1 MSLNDRKIKIL
12 QAIINDYIVTA
23 EPIGSRTI
31 AKKYDF
37 GLSSATIRNEMS
49 DLEEMGFIIQPH
61 TSAGRIPSDLGYRL
75 YVDGLI
81 EKPRLEESERNFL
94 KSMATENINQIE
106 LLMEETARILSTMTN
121 YTTIISEPVAK
132 TKKVKKIQLMSLD
145 DKTVS
150 IAVASE
156 KNVVKSYTKKV
167 EYLPDDDELHSIS
180 CIISE
185 VLSGK
190 LMSEISI
197 DEIEELDAKLPGQ
210 SELIAA
216 VVKVIGRVAKEN
228 EQLQLHL
235 SGTKNILAFPEFS
248 DVKKAKTLMQTLE
261 EKEVLQNLLS
271 GGKDNG
277 SDIQIYIG
285 AETGIEEMKDC
296 SVITT
301 SYKFDDGIEGSIAI
315 LGPTRMNYEQ
325 VISTLNGI
333 AKNIEETVAKLRDED
348 AKNDS

>member
-12 QAIINDYIVTA
+12 QAIINDYIATA
-23 EPIGSRTI
+23 EPISSRTI

-61 TSAGRIPSDLGYRL
+61 TSAGRIPSNLGYRL

-81 EKPRLEESERNFL
+81 GKSPLKESERNFL
-94 KSMATENINQIE
+94 KSVATENINQIE

-121 YTTIISEPVAK
+121 YTTIISEPIVK

-145 DKTVS
+145 DKNVS
-150 IAVASE
+150 ITVASD

-167 EYLPDDDELHSIS
+167 EYLPDDEELYNIS

-185 VLSGK
+185 VLSGQ
-190 LMSEISI
+190 LMGEISVGK
-197 DEIEELDAKLPGQ
+197 IEELEERLPGQ
-210 SELIAA
+210 SELVA
-216 VVKVIGRVAKEN
+216 VVVRVLGKVAKEN
-228 EQLQLHL
+228 EQLQMYL

-271 GGKDNG
+271 GPKDDN

-301 SYKFDDGIEGSIAI
+301 SYKFDDGIEGTIAI

-325 VISTLNGI
+325 VISTLDGI
-333 AKNIEETVAKLRDED
+333 AKNIEETVTKLRDED
-348 AKNDS
+348 AKDDS